1 MRIAILQAAGVPGDP
16 GANLATVRRFAREAA
31 AGGAR
36 LLVCPEAFVTGYNI
50 GPERVAQL
58 AEPADGEAV
67 RALAAV
73 AAEAGLAVVCGYC
86 ERDGEA
92 VYNAAVLVDRDGEV
106 LLHYRKTHLFGEL
119 DRAAFAPGDRAPAVA
134 ELDGVGVGLLV
145 CYDVE
150 FPEPVRRLALEGAQL
165 VAVPT
170 SLMAPSHWIAEL
182 LVPARAAE
190 NQVFVAYANRVGA
203 EGELLYVGRSC
214 VAGPEGR
221 VVVAGPADE
230 TLLFADVE
238 PRVID
243 GARERHSYLD
253 ERRPALYGD

>member
-1 MRIAILQAAGVPGDP
+1 M
-16 GANLATVRRFAREAA
+16 
-31 AGGAR
+31 
-36 LLVCPEAFVTGYNI
+36 
-50 GPERVAQL
+50 
-58 AEPADGEAV
+58 
-67 RALAAV
+67 
-73 AAEAGLAVVCGYC
+73 
-86 ERDGEA
+86 
-92 VYNAAVLVDRDGEV
+92 
-106 LLHYRKTHLFGEL
+106 
-119 DRAAFAPGDRAPAVA
+119 
-134 ELDGVGVGLLV
+134 GLLI

-150 FPEPVRRLALEGAQL
+150 FPEPVRRLAVQGAQL

-221 VVVAGPADE
+221 AVVAGPADE
-230 TLLFADVE
+230 SLLFADVD
-238 PRVID
+238 PAVID
-243 GARERHSYLD
+243 AARERHSYLD